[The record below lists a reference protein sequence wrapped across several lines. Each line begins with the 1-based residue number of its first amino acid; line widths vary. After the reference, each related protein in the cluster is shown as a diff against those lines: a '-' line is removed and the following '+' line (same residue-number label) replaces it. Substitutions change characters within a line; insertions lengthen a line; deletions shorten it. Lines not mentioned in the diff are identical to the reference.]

1 MRKKNRVIAFLMAAI
16 CLTST
21 AACGD
26 VKTENETPTMGEQDP
41 GGADT
46 KPTKPGESPEDAQ
59 PTKPEE
65 ISEDAQ
71 LTKPGEEDPNGEV
84 ALPTK
89 VPLVTVSPVTYE
101 AEDAA
106 LSGGVKTES
115 SKNGFSGTGY
125 VTKFEGDGDG
135 CTFHID
141 ITQEGF
147 YDLEFVT
154 ASQGGHKE
162 NIVLVDGESLGTLVS
177 ESGDFEPSSF
187 ERVYLTVGAH
197 EVTISKSWGWIMLD
211 SLTVEGAEALPEDLY
226 TVSAKLVNPNAT
238 DNTKRLMS
246 YLTDIYGK
254 QILSGQY
261 CDSMYGLERAAI
273 WRTTDH
279 EYPAVLGLDM
289 MEYSPSRVANG
300 GTTQAVENAID
311 YWEQGGIVTFVWHW
325 NAPEKYLT
333 GTWYSGFYKENTNI
347 DLKKIMDGED
357 TEGYDLILRDIDAIA
372 EQLKRLQDAGVP
384 VLWRP
389 LHEASGGWFWWGNAG
404 ADAYKKLYL
413 LLYDRLT
420 NYHGLNNLIW
430 VWNGQ
435 AADWYPGDEYVDII
449 GEDIY
454 PGERVYT
461 SQIKKFLEASEY
473 TKERKM
479 IVLSENGCLFD
490 PDLAIRDGAMWGF
503 FATWSGEF
511 VLVNSGLNR
520 LSEKYTEEEMVKKV
534 YSHDAVITFSEL
546 PDLKNYPIHD

>member
-1 MRKKNRVIAFLMAAI
+1 MAAVCFI
-16 CLTST
+16 SMT
-21 AACGD
+21 ACGGSG
-26 VKTENETPTMGEQDP
+26 TGE
-41 GGADT
+41 
-46 KPTKPGESPEDAQ
+46 ESPVVPTEGQEVQ
-59 PTKPEE
+59 PTKEA
-65 ISEDAQ
+65 EDGSLDVDKDTQ
-71 LTKPGEEDPNGEV
+71 GEDPKGGEDED
-84 ALPTK
+84 LEKLQPSR
-89 VPLVTVSPVTYE
+89 VPVVTAPDVTYE
-101 AEDAA
+101 AEDGTLTGRA
-106 LSGGVKTES
+106 KTAS
-115 SKNGFSGTGY
+115 TKKGFSGAGY
-125 VTKFEGDGDG
+125 VDGFEEEGDS
-135 CTFHID
+135 CTFHVD

-162 NIVLVDGESLGTLVS
+162 NYILVDGESLGSLTS
-177 ESGDFEPSSF
+177 ESGEFETSTF

-197 EVTISKSWGWIMLD
+197 EVSFSKSWGWVMLD
-211 SLTVEGAEALPEDLY
+211 SLTVSAAEGLPDDLY

-238 DNTKRLMS
+238 ENAKRLMS

-254 QILSGQY
+254 QFLSGQY
-261 CDSMYGLERAAI
+261 SSNMYGLERAAV
-273 WRTTDH
+273 WRVTG

-300 GTTQAVENAID
+300 GTTQAVESAIE
-311 YWEQGGIVTFVWHW
+311 YWDQGGIVTFVWHW

-333 GTWYSGFYKENTNI
+333 GVWYSGFYKEHTDI
-347 DLKKIMDGED
+347 DLKKIMDGD
-357 TEGYDLILRDIDAIA
+357 DPEGYDLLIRDIDAIA

-404 ADAYKKLYL
+404 AEAYKELYV

-420 NYHGLNNLIW
+420 NHHGLNNLIW

-435 AADWYPGDEYVDII
+435 SADWYPGDDYVDII

-461 SQIKKFLEASEY
+461 SQIKKYLEASEY

-490 PDLAIRDGAMWGF
+490 PDMAIRDGAMWGF

-511 VLVNSGLNR
+511 VLANSKLNR

-534 YSHDAVITFSEL
+534 YAHDAVITYSEL
-546 PDLKNYPIHD
+546 PDLKNYPIRD

>member
-1 MRKKNRVIAFLMAAI
+1 MRKKIRICASIMAAVCFI
-16 CLTST
+16 SMT
-21 AACGD
+21 ACGGSG
-26 VKTENETPTMGEQDP
+26 TGE
-41 GGADT
+41 
-46 KPTKPGESPEDAQ
+46 ESPVPTESQIVQ
-59 PTKPEE
+59 PTKEA
-65 ISEDAQ
+65 EDGSGDVDKDTQ
-71 LTKPGEEDPNGEV
+71 GEDPTGGEDET
-84 ALPTK
+84 LGNLQPSR
-89 VPLVTVSPVTYE
+89 VPVVTAPDVTYE
-101 AEDAA
+101 AEDGTLTGRA
-106 LSGGVKTES
+106 KTAS
-115 SKNGFSGTGY
+115 TKKGFSGTGY
-125 VTKFEGDGDG
+125 VDGFEEEGDS
-135 CTFHID
+135 CTFHVD
-141 ITQEGF
+141 IAQEGF
-147 YDLEFVT
+147 YNLKFVT

-162 NIVLVDGESLGTLVS
+162 NYILVDGESLGRLTS
-177 ESGDFEPSSF
+177 ESGEFETSTF

-197 EVTISKSWGWIMLD
+197 EVSFSKSWGWVMLD
-211 SLTVEGAEALPEDLY
+211 SLTVSAAEGLPDDLY

-238 DNTKRLMS
+238 ENAKRLMS

-254 QILSGQY
+254 QFLSGQY
-261 CDSMYGLERAAI
+261 SSNMYGLERAAV
-273 WRTTDH
+273 WRVTG

-300 GTTQAVENAID
+300 GTTQAVESAIE
-311 YWEQGGIVTFVWHW
+311 YWDQGGIVTFVWHW

-333 GTWYSGFYKENTNI
+333 GVWYSGFYKEHTDI
-347 DLKKIMDGED
+347 DLKKIMDGD
-357 TEGYDLILRDIDAIA
+357 DPEGYDLLIRDIDAIA

-404 ADAYKKLYL
+404 AEAYKELYV

-420 NYHGLNNLIW
+420 NHHGLNNLIW

-435 AADWYPGDEYVDII
+435 SADWYPGDDYVDII

-461 SQIKKFLEASEY
+461 SQIKKYLEASEY

-490 PDLAIRDGAMWGF
+490 PDMAIRDGAMWGF

-511 VLVNSGLNR
+511 VLANSKLNR

-534 YSHDAVITFSEL
+534 YAHDAVITYSEL
-546 PDLKNYPIHD
+546 PDLKNYPIRD